1 MTEEEFGS
9 SYVTKRTMLFVA
21 FITLVVGFSVGVITG
36 VYKVSSY
43 LSDPTSAQPQQ
54 VSQGQAPSPER
65 ADKMLALEKEVS
77 SNPNN
82 LVAWTQLGD
91 LHFYSGQ
98 FEKAIKAY
106 QRTLE
111 LNRENPTVWTSLGVA
126 YRRTGQSFKAVEAY
140 DRAAEIDPRHEAS
153 RFNKAIVLMQDMND
167 REGAIRT
174 WEGLL
179 KVNPAAMAPD
189 GQPVKELVE
198 KLRVDQN
205 QQKSS

>member
-1 MTEEEFGS
+1 MAEEEFGS
-9 SYVTKRTMLFVA
+9 GYVTKRTMLFVA
-21 FITLVVGFSVGVITG
+21 FIALVVGFSVGVFTG
-36 VYKVSSY
+36 IYKVSSY

-54 VSQGQAPSPER
+54 ASQGQATSPER
-65 ADKMLALEKEVS
+65 ADKVLALEKEVS

-106 QRTLE
+106 QKTLE
-111 LNRENPTVWTSLGVA
+111 LSRDNPTVWTSLGVA
-126 YRRTGQSFKAVEAY
+126 YRRTNQPFKAVKAY
-140 DRAAEIDPRHEAS
+140 NRAIEVDPRHEAS
-153 RFNKAIVLMQDMND
+153 RFNKGVVLMHDMND
-167 REGAIRT
+167 REDAIRA
-174 WEGLL
+174 WEELL

-198 KLRVDQN
+198 ELRVDQN

>member
-1 MTEEEFGS
+1 MTEEEFGTG
-9 SYVTKRTMLFVA
+9 YVTKQTMLFVA
-21 FITLVVGFSVGVITG
+21 LIALVAGFVGGVVTG
-36 VYKVSSY
+36 VYK
-43 LSDPTSAQPQQ
+43 LSAYFSEFSSAQPPGP
-54 VSQGQAPSPER
+54 SSGQA
-65 ADKMLALEKEVS
+65 DKILALQEEVS
-77 SNPNN
+77 LNPED
-82 LVAWTQLGD
+82 VVTWTQLGD

-98 FEKAIKAY
+98 FEEAIRAY
-106 QRTLE
+106 QKSLE